1 MIEKQVVIKKRVSL
15 ESIER
20 QKRIKFFGQANKES
34 NVGCTVIGA
43 ITHIKY
49 LDEKK
54 VEVKK
59 PLTTFKINASSTAY
73 KPNISRLKN
82 IDIDSF
88 NTKSK
93 NGFVKSGYIPKH
105 IKTQLDEDKGVEQIS
120 ILLKNFPT
128 YVGMNVLKDIFRNH
142 FKSYGAIQRITI
154 LKDKKNNIK
163 DVAFIE
169 FYFNKDALKVFENP
183 KRLIIER
190 QIVSVEKKIRKKQKF
205 YN

>member
-1 MIEKQVVIKKRVSL
+1 MITKRVSL

-34 NVGCTVIGA
+34 NVGCTVIGS

-49 LDEKK
+49 LDEKNN

-59 PLTTFKINASSTAY
+59 PLTKFKINASNMAY
-73 KPNISRLKN
+73 KPNMSRLKN

-88 NTKSK
+88 NTTSK

-128 YVGMNVLKDIFRNH
+128 YAEMNVLKDIFRNH

-163 DVAFIE
+163 DIAFIE

-190 QIVSVEKKIRKKQKF
+190 QIVSVEKKTRKKQKF
-205 YN
+205 YS